1 MKKCN
6 KCFSERVV
14 RYELSRKDIEESGR
28 WYLDNDIGKYQS
40 EDIKDVE
47 SGHVSVDLTLHVC
60 LGCSHVRGTAA
71 NRE

>member
-14 RYELSRKDIEESGR
+14 RYELTRQDLDDTGA
-28 WYLDNDIGKYQS
+28 WHLDNDISKYHP
-40 EDIKDVE
+40 EDIADVE
-47 SGHVSVDLTLHVC
+47 RGRVSVDLTLHVC
-60 LGCSHVRGTAA
+60 LNCSHVRGTAA

>member
-14 RYELSRKDIEESGR
+14 RYELSRNDLENSGT
-28 WYLDNDIGKYQS
+28 WHLDNDVSKYAPEDVSDVGRGK
-40 EDIKDVE
+40 
-47 SGHVSVDLTLHVC
+47 VSVDLTLHVC

>member
-14 RYELSRKDIEESGR
+14 RYELSRKDIEQSGS
-28 WYLDNDIGKYQS
+28 WYLDNDMSKYQP
-40 EDIKDVE
+40 EDVRDVE

>member
-14 RYELSRKDIEESGR
+14 RYELSRHDLADSGS
-28 WYLDNDIGKYQS
+28 WHLDNDVSKYNP
-40 EDIKDVE
+40 EDITDVE
-47 SGHVSVDLTLHVC
+47 DGKVSVDLTLHVC